1 MNIAIKN
8 ENINVMNFLD
18 VEIIKTL
25 DGSFTKEDLERELI
39 NLYYN
44 KVILDITAIKNYYDQ
59 DTLFNF
65 LSYWEPSRIILV
77 LNNTEFCNNPAFLK
91 KLVEKGYYN
100 FSKNAS
106 GISFLVNKPNTL
118 DDVKK
123 YLEGE
128 TLYNPLNKN
137 EITAEENYYIN
148 KNKKQKVIGIKN
160 ITPHAGATTLMY
172 MMLKMLKV
180 NYSVKGI
187 EYLKKDSIFF
197 NSEDIISSDSLED
210 LKIKLK
216 TLYTFDIIIIDL
228 NDLDGSEICDE
239 VLYLMEGG
247 TIRLSKLLKSGQ
259 NISEFSNNHKIIL
272 ARSTIKDSDI
282 VNFTYETKIN
292 IFYNLTDFNDREN
305 NSKSVGT
312 LLNKLEF
319 KI

>member
-25 DGSFTKEDLERELI
+25 DGSFTKEDLEKELI
-39 NLYYN
+39 NFYYN

-118 DDVKK
+118 EDVKK

-148 KNKKQKVIGIKN
+148 KNKSK
-160 ITPHAGATTLMY
+160 
-172 MMLKMLKV
+172 
-180 NYSVKGI
+180 
-187 EYLKKDSIFF
+187 
-197 NSEDIISSDSLED
+197 
-210 LKIKLK
+210 
-216 TLYTFDIIIIDL
+216 
-228 NDLDGSEICDE
+228 
-239 VLYLMEGG
+239 
-247 TIRLSKLLKSGQ
+247 KLL
-259 NISEFSNNHKIIL
+259 E
-272 ARSTIKDSDI
+272 
-282 VNFTYETKIN
+282 
-292 IFYNLTDFNDREN
+292 
-305 NSKSVGT
+305 
-312 LLNKLEF
+312 
-319 KI
+319 